1 MRIRKSRSSRFRL
14 VFSGL
19 ILLLFSGGWSAGAMA
34 QVRVPLQPSSSFDE
48 ESAGL
53 LRRGQQLERDR
64 RWSEAM
70 AHYEDAARRLP
81 ERREILDRLT
91 LARAH
96 YDVTRRYNDTS
107 FQQAVDTLSLQD
119 ANDVYSEIILKIQTH
134 YVQAP
139 NWHDLVRRG
148 TFMLEVALTE
158 PVFLQRHLAKV
169 PAATINAARQTLRS
183 RTDNASIRS
192 RQDAKDA
199 VIQAVGYV
207 HEQLGV
213 PTTASMLEYTCGA
226 ISALDEYSTF
236 LSGDQLDELFS
247 QIEGNFVGLGVELKP
262 DSRALLIVNVIN
274 GSPADKG
281 GIRKGERI
289 VGVDGRT
296 TDELTPEKAADML
309 KGAQGSYVTVDVRD
323 AQGTDRSVKLLR
335 ERVDVPSV
343 DDARIIDADYGVGY
357 LRLSSFQKT
366 TSRDVDA
373 ALWKLH
379 RMGMKSLIV
388 DVRGNP
394 GGLLTAAVDVA
405 DKFLVNG
412 TIVRTKGRNSNED
425 FDYKAHSVGTWRMP
439 LVVLIDGD
447 SASASEIFAGAIR
460 DHSRGK
466 LVGTRSYGKGSVQ
479 GIFPL
484 SSTSAGIRLT
494 TAKFFS
500 PNGQP
505 ISQRGVQP
513 DVLVSSAAKPD
524 LDAGGTIQSDDDPVL
539 RAGLQQARSQV
550 SQR

>member
-1 MRIRKSRSSRFRL
+1 MRIRKSHPRWFPL

-19 ILLLFSGGWSAGAMA
+19 FLLLLGGGAPYAGA
-34 QVRVPLQPSSSFDE
+34 QVRVPVEQASSFDE

-53 LRRGQQLERDR
+53 LRKGRQLERDR

-91 LARAH
+91 LTRAH
-96 YDVTRRYNDTS
+96 YDVARRYNDAS
-107 FQQAVDTLSLQD
+107 FQHAIETLSLQD
-119 ANDVYSEIILKIQTH
+119 ANDVYSEIILKIHTH

-158 PVFLQRHLAKV
+158 PLFLQRHLPKV
-169 PAATINAARQTLRS
+169 PASTINTARQALRS
-183 RTDNASIRS
+183 RTDNGSIRS
-192 RQDAKDA
+192 RQDAKDT
-199 VIQAVGYV
+199 VNQAVSFV

-213 PTTASMLEYTCGA
+213 PKTAAMLEYTCGA

-262 DSRALLIVNVIN
+262 DSRVLQIVNVIN

-281 GIRKGERI
+281 GLRKGERI
-289 VGVDGRT
+289 VGVDGRS
-296 TDELTPEKAADML
+296 TDELSPEKAADML
-309 KGAQGSYVTVDVRD
+309 KGNEGSSVTVDVRD
-323 AQGTDRSVKLLR
+323 AQGTDRTVQLLR

-343 DDARIIDADYGVGY
+343 DDARIVDADYGVGY

-405 DKFLVNG
+405 DKFLVSG
-412 TIVRTKGRNSNED
+412 TIVRTKGRNANED

-513 DVLVSSAAKPD
+513 DVVVQSVAKPD
-524 LDAGGTIQSDDDPVL
+524 LDAGGAIASDDDPVL

-550 SQR
+550 SQQ